1 MITRDYVDE
10 QSKRSIRAA
19 LGDLATDKVMSV
31 IEDKSKWDRYVRS
44 VWEKA
49 NELDLRVVLKNPMMV
64 SVFVHQSSLEYA
76 KRMVDLILDG
86 KDSEGS

>member
-19 LGDLATDKVMSV
+19 LGPLATDKVMSV
-31 IEDKSKWDRYVRS
+31 VEDKAKWDRYVRS

-49 NELDLRVVLKNPMMV
+49 NELDLRGVLKNPMMV

-76 KRMVDLILDG
+76 KIIIDQMLDG
-86 KDSEGS
+86 AEGPQT